1 MSVIPVAQAN
11 EKGRI
16 DSTEH
21 LLREVPV
28 AFADPNERN
37 VKLTKAVRISSDDK
51 NENDMESANNHKISD
66 ELKIRQPIIDGKI
79 NRAYTS
85 PDIELQSYNINED
98 VNSNCSDKGVIERSQ
113 SQSMSAVSNSR
124 LQSDRLLHSDDE
136 DKTYTIENGVKIED
150 SKSKEKESALSNIG
164 ADYMRVNG
172 AIGSFRQLQKPQS
185 MQSLPTSSKMSY
197 TNEDSGIAPLVVGG
211 EGTKYGMDDKQNKEK
226 QKPNVGYRLGKR
238 KTLYEKR
245 RKISDYCLVFGIS
258 GIVLM
263 IVETELTMAKVYD
276 KESHYSIVLKSII
289 CISTIILLGLILAY
303 HALEIQLFAVDNCV
317 EDWRIAISW
326 KRMCQLTLEILICA
340 VNPIP
345 GPFYFTW
352 KTESYDGERWLIAEV
367 PIDILLSIPMFL
379 RLYLIARSMLLHS
392 RLFTDAS
399 SRSIGALNRIS
410 FDTKFVLKTL
420 MTICPGTVMLVFMIS
435 MWVIASWLLRAC
447 EAYLDSRHS
456 NILNSMWMIAIT
468 FLSVGYGDLV
478 PNTYCG
484 RGIAIATGVMG
495 SGCTALVV
503 ALVARKLELS
513 RAETHVHNFMMDTQY
528 SKRLKNS
535 AANVLRETWL
545 IYKHT
550 KLMKKINTSRVRSHQ
565 RKFLQAIHNLRDVK
579 MDQRKLTEQQNT
591 VADMAK
597 KIGFDGFSQ
606 RHKVYISTSHVEF
619 FQTQSHIQAMVADMQ
634 TSGLS
639 VEKRVVKIE
648 DKLLELQNQL
658 DMLPALIADK
668 VITRRQEL
676 RHEREMSLR
685 ERDLQ
690 QTDQRRTE
698 FNQLRRTSPPRRRK
712 SPQHSGSSV
721 PPSNSLGQL

>member
-37 VKLTKAVRISSDDK
+37 VKLTKAVRITSDDK
-51 NENDMESANNHKISD
+51 NENDMDTANNHKISD

-136 DKTYTIENGVKIED
+136 DKTYTTENGVKIED

-245 RKISDYCLVFGIS
+245 RKISDYCLVIGIS

-326 KRMCQLTLEILICA
+326 KRMCQLTLEIVICA

-367 PIDILLSIPMFL
+367 PVDILLSIPMFL

-597 KIGFDGFSQ
+597 
-606 RHKVYISTSHVEF
+606 
-619 FQTQSHIQAMVADMQ
+619 TQSHIQAMVADMQ

-721 PPSNSLGQL
+721 QPSNSLGQL

>member
-51 NENDMESANNHKISD
+51 NENDMDTANNHKISD

-136 DKTYTIENGVKIED
+136 DKTYTTENGVKIED

-245 RKISDYCLVFGIS
+245 RKISDYCLVIGIS

-326 KRMCQLTLEILICA
+326 KRMCQLTLEIVICA

-367 PIDILLSIPMFL
+367 PVDILLSIPMFL

-495 SGCTALVV
+495 AGITAI
-503 ALVARKLELS
+503 LVAVLTQWVEMSL
-513 RAETHVHNFMMDTQY
+513 AERNVMNFMH
-528 SKRLKNS
+528 SKDIEKNLKNS

-597 KIGFDGFSQ
+597 
-606 RHKVYISTSHVEF
+606 
-619 FQTQSHIQAMVADMQ
+619 TQSHIQAMVADMQ

-721 PPSNSLGQL
+721 QPSNSLGQL

>member
-37 VKLTKAVRISSDDK
+37 VKLTKAVRISDDK
-51 NENDMESANNHKISD
+51 NENDMESLNNHKISD

-136 DKTYTIENGVKIED
+136 EKTYTSEDGVKIED
-150 SKSKEKESALSNIG
+150 NKTKESALSNIG

-197 TNEDSGIAPLVVGG
+197 TMEDSGIAPLVVGG

-326 KRMCQLTLEILICA
+326 KRMLQLILEIIICA

-367 PIDILLSIPMFL
+367 PVDILLSIPMFL

-597 KIGFDGFSQ
+597 
-606 RHKVYISTSHVEF
+606 
-619 FQTQSHIQAMVADMQ
+619 TQSHIQAMVADMQ
-634 TSGLS
+634 TNGLS

>member
-51 NENDMESANNHKISD
+51 NENDMDTANNHKISD

-136 DKTYTIENGVKIED
+136 DKTYTTENGVKIED

-245 RKISDYCLVFGIS
+245 RKISDYCLVIGIS

-326 KRMCQLTLEILICA
+326 KRMCQLTLEIVICA

-367 PIDILLSIPMFL
+367 PVDILLSIPMFL

-597 KIGFDGFSQ
+597 
-606 RHKVYISTSHVEF
+606 
-619 FQTQSHIQAMVADMQ
+619 TQSHIQAMVADMQ

-721 PPSNSLGQL
+721 QPSNSLGQL

>member
-21 LLREVPV
+21 LLREIPV
-28 AFADPNERN
+28 AVSDSNERN
-37 VKLTKAVRISSDDK
+37 VKLTKAVRISDDK
-51 NENDMESANNHKISD
+51 SENDMESLNNHKISD
-66 ELKIRQPIIDGKI
+66 ELKIRHTYIDGKI

-85 PDIELQSYNINED
+85 PDIELQSYSINED

-124 LQSDRLLHSDDE
+124 MQSDRLLHSDEEEFKQQLE
-136 DKTYTIENGVKIED
+136 DGGKLEDTKT
-150 SKSKEKESALSNIG
+150 KEKESALSSIG

-197 TNEDSGIAPLVVGG
+197 TSDDVGTALVGV
-211 EGTKYGMDDKQNKEK
+211 TDAKYGMEDKHKDK

-263 IVETELTMAKVYD
+263 VVETELTMAHVYE
-276 KESHYSIVLKSII
+276 KESHYSIALKSII
-289 CISTIILLGLILAY
+289 CISTVILLGLILAY

-326 KRMCQLTLEILICA
+326 KRMLQLIVEIIICA

-345 GPFYFTW
+345 GPFYFIWT
-352 KTESYDGERWLIAEV
+352 TMSYDGEHVLSAQV
-367 PIDILLSIPMFL
+367 PVDILLSLPMFL

-447 EAYLDSRHS
+447 ESYLDTKHS

-468 FLSVGYGDLV
+468 FLSVGYGDIV

-484 RGIAIATGVMG
+484 RGIAITTGVMG
-495 SGCTALVV
+495 HGVTALVV

-513 RAETHVHNFMMDTQY
+513 RAETHVHNFMMDTQFT
-528 SKRLKNS
+528 KRLKNS

-550 KLMKKINTSRVRSHQ
+550 KLMKKVNASRVRTHQ

-591 VADMAK
+591 VADLAK
-597 KIGFDGFSQ
+597 
-606 RHKVYISTSHVEF
+606 
-619 FQTQSHIQAMVADMQ
+619 TQSHIQVMVSDMQ
-634 TSGLS
+634 SSGHNL
-639 VEKRVVKIE
+639 EKRVVKIE
-648 DKLLELQNQL
+648 DKLAELQNQL

-668 VITRRQEL
+668 VITRRHEL

-685 ERDLQ
+685 EKDLQ
-690 QTDQRRTE
+690 QTDMRRTE
-698 FNQLRRTSPPRRRK
+698 FYQLRRFSPPRRRK
-712 SPQHSGSSV
+712 SPQHSGSSQ
-721 PPSNSLGQL
+721 PPSNGLSQL

>member
-597 KIGFDGFSQ
+597 
-606 RHKVYISTSHVEF
+606 
-619 FQTQSHIQAMVADMQ
+619 TQSHIQAMVADMQ

>member
-1 MSVIPVAQAN
+1 MSKLFPERTTINNVSQVCRIYKTSLRTVAQAN

-37 VKLTKAVRISSDDK
+37 VKLTKAIRISDDK
-51 NENDMESANNHKISD
+51 NENDMDTVNNHKISD

-136 DKTYTIENGVKIED
+136 DKTYTTENGVKIED

-245 RKISDYCLVFGIS
+245 RKISDYCLVIGIS

-289 CISTIILLGLILAY
+289 CVSTIILLGLILAY

-326 KRMCQLTLEILICA
+326 KRMCQLTLEIIICA

-367 PIDILLSIPMFL
+367 PVDILLSIPMFL

-495 SGCTALVV
+495 AGITAI
-503 ALVARKLELS
+503 LVAVLTQWVEMSL
-513 RAETHVHNFMMDTQY
+513 AERNVMNFMH
-528 SKRLKNS
+528 SKDIEKNLKNS

-597 KIGFDGFSQ
+597 
-606 RHKVYISTSHVEF
+606 
-619 FQTQSHIQAMVADMQ
+619 TQSHIQAMVADMQ

>member
-37 VKLTKAVRISSDDK
+37 VKLTKAIRISDDK
-51 NENDMESANNHKISD
+51 NENDMDTVNNHKISD

-136 DKTYTIENGVKIED
+136 DKTYTTENGVKIED

-245 RKISDYCLVFGIS
+245 RKISDYCLVIGIS

-289 CISTIILLGLILAY
+289 CVSTIILLGLILAY

-326 KRMCQLTLEILICA
+326 KRMCQLTLEIIICA

-367 PIDILLSIPMFL
+367 PVDILLSIPMFL

-597 KIGFDGFSQ
+597 
-606 RHKVYISTSHVEF
+606 
-619 FQTQSHIQAMVADMQ
+619 TQSHIQAMVADMQ

>member
-37 VKLTKAVRISSDDK
+37 VKLTKAVRISDDK
-51 NENDMESANNHKISD
+51 NENDMESLNNHKISD

-136 DKTYTIENGVKIED
+136 EKTYTTEDGVKIED
-150 SKSKEKESALSNIG
+150 NKTKESALSSIG

-289 CISTIILLGLILAY
+289 CISTIILLALILAY

-326 KRMCQLTLEILICA
+326 KRMLQLILEIIICA

-367 PIDILLSIPMFL
+367 PVDILLSIPMFL

-495 SGCTALVV
+495 AGITAI
-503 ALVARKLELS
+503 LVAVLTQWVEMSL
-513 RAETHVHNFMMDTQY
+513 AERNVMNFMH
-528 SKRLKNS
+528 SKDIEKNLKNS

-619 FQTQSHIQAMVADMQ
+619 RQTQSHIQAMVADMQ
-634 TSGLS
+634 TNGLS